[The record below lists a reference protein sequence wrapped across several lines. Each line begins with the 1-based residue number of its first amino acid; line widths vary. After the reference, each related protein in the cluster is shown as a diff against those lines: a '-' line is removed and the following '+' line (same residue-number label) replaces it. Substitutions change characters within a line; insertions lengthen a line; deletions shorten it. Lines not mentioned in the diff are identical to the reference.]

1 MNRRHFLKH
10 STATTLLSTAA
21 GAVTLSRA
29 QANPNDRI
37 AIGVIGVGK
46 QGVSDFTKAMKFP
59 QTQMV
64 AMCDVVAERRE
75 NGRKIANDYYAKL
88 NNQPGYDGVKTYED
102 FRELL
107 ARDDLDAVMVVTP
120 DHWHAIPVVAA
131 AKAKKDIYCEKP
143 ISRTIA
149 EGRAMVK
156 AVQDNRIV
164 FQTGS
169 QQRSDRRFRQ
179 ACELVRNGR
188 IGKLRRVTAGLPA
201 GRPDLNGWGA
211 RKKPEPIPDGF
222 DYDFWLGPAPKATY
236 CPARCFVNFRWI
248 FDYSGGMVTD
258 WGGHH
263 PDIAQWGLGTERTG
277 PVEIRNAKGEFPP
290 DEVWN
295 TATHFAFEAVFK
307 SGDVLEVS
315 SKARGGVT
323 FEGADGRIWVD
334 RGGIEAEPK
343 SLLNEKIGANET
355 HLYASDDHF
364 GNFIDCILS
373 RKETIAPAEIAHR
386 SISICHLGN
395 IAMRL
400 GLSSLKWDPDKEVI
414 IGNDEAA
421 RMLSYS
427 MREPWKIEL

>member
-169 QQRSDRRFRQ
+169 QQRSEYDGKFRI
-179 ACELVRNGR
+179 AAELVRNGK
-188 IGKLRRVTAGLPA
+188 IGQVISVNIGIGDPNVPCDLPEEA
-201 GRPDLNGWGA
+201 IPEGTNWDL
-211 RKKPEPIPDGF
+211 
-222 DYDFWLGPAPKATY
+222 WLGPAPMRPY
-236 CPARCFVNFRWI
+236 NQILCPQGVHNHFPAWRR
-248 FDYSGGMVTD
+248 YREYAGGSVAD
-258 WGGHH
+258 FGAHH
-263 PDIAQWGLGTERTG
+263 FDIAQWGLGTDDTG
-277 PVEIRNAKGEFPP
+277 PVRLVPP
-290 DEVWN
+290 QDEKANRGLRLVYANGVEMFHGGPGGTTWIGTN
-295 TATHFAFEAVFK
+295 
-307 SGDVLEVS
+307 GIVS
-315 SKARGGVT
+315 
-323 FEGADGRIWVD
+323 VD
-334 RGGIEAEPK
+334 RGRLDTVPGDLIEKNPID
-343 SLLNEKIGANET
+343 EKGLKLENAGGKNGFSHLANWIENIEKRGRCICHEEIG
-355 HLYASDDHF
+355 
-364 GNFIDCILS
+364 
-373 RKETIAPAEIAHR
+373 HR
-386 SISICHLGN
+386 TASICHLTN
-395 IAMRL
+395 IAYQLRREL
-400 GLSSLKWDPDKEVI
+400 RWDPKAEQFLD
-414 IGNDEAA
+414 DAA
-421 RMLSYS
+421 ANQLVSQE
-427 MREPWKIEL
+427 MRGDWKLA